1 MPVEIHLNKLLTNKV
16 DHRIYLCS
24 FVVESNELSLE
35 NNIVDA
41 LRFIMIKGCI
51 DDANFNT
58 LTLVYV
64 AA

>member
-1 MPVEIHLNKLLTNKV
+1 MPVETHLNKLLTNKV
-16 DHRIYLCS
+16 GHRIYLCS

-41 LRFIMIKGCI
+41 LRFIM